1 MCQGWD
7 TSCLTFTSR
16 LQDGGS
22 SSKHDI
28 FPQHRRDAAICP
40 HRHSLANLPP
50 ELSHGTSSRYRGGG
64 RERALTFRMSA
75 VEGSPGGVSRGCLL
89 VVEAMPCA
97 GSVQG
102 CPARAPSAQFS
113 QGRICV
119 SKSPFC
125 WRKQKPTQANSERGT
140 CLFRRCWKRR
150 LWCLQEERVSSQA
163 VWGGGPGPSAS
174 WRASEGAAVPFVRK
188 LLLMGPA
195 RFYVSAAGQ
204 PSLSLSQVP
213 EHQRRISMTQ

>member
-1 MCQGWD
+1 MVAAAPSMTFSRNTGGTLLSVPTD
-7 TSCLTFTSR
+7 TH
-16 LQDGGS
+16 LQ
-22 SSKHDI
+22 I
-28 FPQHRRDAAICP
+28 FGQNYPTGP
-40 HRHSLANLPP
+40 LPATG
-50 ELSHGTSSRYRGGG
+50 EAG

-102 CPARAPSAQFS
+102 CPARAPSARSS

-163 VWGGGPGPSAS
+163 VWGGGPGPSAP

-188 LLLMGPA
+188 LLMGPA

-204 PSLSLSQVP
+204 PGLSLSQVP
-213 EHQRRISMTQ
+213 EHQTGISMTQ